1 MDMTTGLFPA
11 IVKAFGGCIALLSG
25 RRSAAVH
32 PDDEADERLVTV
44 EEFAAEFDHLLIR
57 KRLLTRAQRAVIDSG
72 IRSHGVVTGV
82 KATGAGRE
90 MQLDLMVTRPDG
102 GQFPARGNRDDLRLC
117 AVEDGTG
124 QRNRRVLPACG
135 PQHHRG
141 SGTRRL
147 ISERHRRRS

>member
-90 MQLDLMVTRPDG
+90 MQLDLMVTRPT
-102 GQFPARGNRDDLRLC
+102 
-117 AVEDGTG
+117 AVNSPLGKP
-124 QRNRRVLPACG
+124 R
-135 PQHHRG
+135 
-141 SGTRRL
+141 
-147 ISERHRRRS
+147 